1 MPWQVDPS
9 RSRVTVSGQLDIFEA
24 TPLHQALLAL
34 AREGRSCQVDL
45 TACEDLDSSALQIF
59 LAFRRACEERGGRVA
74 FAGAQGRVAR
84 LLQWFGLD
92 GGAGSGSPEPTTSRA
107 TGSPRSGSSRS

>member
-1 MPWQVDPS
+1 MPWQVDPG

-34 AREGRSCQVDL
+34 AREGRSCQL
-45 TACEDLDSSALQIF
+45 GRTACEDLRSSARQIF

-92 GGAGSGSPEPTTSRA
+92 GGSESGSPEPTGSRS